1 MRRSLIAVTLTALFV
16 AVPPAFGQVLGV
28 VGGAAYGSTPGASSV
43 VPGNLRANSGFAVG
57 LSVEGYDAFGLGMNA
72 MVTQRGYTN
81 NVADG
86 SQRLTYLEVPV
97 YLKLSAPGYN
107 VTPFA
112 LAGPQA
118 SYEMSCDGGECPAG
132 RTRMLYSGVLG
143 AGLKFARLRGVS
155 IQGRYAFGF
164 NNLNYSTATRTAMYK
179 PQSFMLLA
187 GVGF

>member
-1 MRRSLIAVTLTALFV
+1 MRRSLIAVTLTALCV
-16 AVPPAFGQVLGV
+16 AAPAAFGQVVGI
-28 VGGAAYGSTPGASSV
+28 VGGAAYGSTPGANSV
-43 VPGNLRANSGFAVG
+43 VPGDLRANTGVAIG
-57 LSVEGYDAFGLGMNA
+57 LSLEGYDAFGLGMNA

-81 NVADG
+81 NIADG

-97 YLKLSAPGYN
+97 YLKLSARN
-107 VTPFA
+107 SDIAPFA

-118 SYEMSCDGGECPAG
+118 SYEIDCDGGECPAG